1 MIDEKKIIDSDAHV
15 FEPPRTSG
23 CVTWMRRCAR
33 WCYSGPRGWRMA
45 TARATMGRKVVFHL
59 GSFLKP
65 VARIFFN
72 WPADSRD
79 SPQSD
84 G

>member
-1 MIDEKKIIDSDAHV
+1 MSTTEKIIDSDAHV
-15 FEPPRTSG
+15 FEPHDIWLRYVDAPLREM
-23 CVTWMRRCAR
+23 VDP
-33 WCYSGPRGWRMA
+33 GPRGLRMA

-72 WPADSRD
+72 WPPILRLASK
-79 SPQSD
+79 
-84 G
+84 

>member
-1 MIDEKKIIDSDAHV
+1 MSTARKLLI
-15 FEPPRTSG
+15 PMRMCLNRMTSG
-23 CVTWMRRCAR
+23 CVTWIRRSEIF
-33 WCYSGPRGWRMA
+33 YSGPRDLRMA

-72 WPADSRD
+72 WPPILRLASK
-79 SPQSD
+79 
-84 G
+84 

>member
-1 MIDEKKIIDSDAHV
+1 MTRSQRIIDADAHV
-15 FEPPRTSG
+15 FEPQDIWLRYVDAPLREMVTRTPG
-23 CVTWMRRCAR
+23 L
-33 WCYSGPRGWRMA
+33 RMA

-72 WPADSRD
+72 WPPILRLASK
-79 SPQSD
+79 
-84 G
+84 